1 MIKKILIVGSG
12 FAGAVIA
19 RELANADLKV
29 DLIEKKSHVAGN
41 CYTKIDGDS
50 GIMEH
55 VYGPHIFNTDRQ
67 MIWEYINKFGEMVPF
82 VNRIKS
88 SVKNRIF
95 SFPINLHTINHFF
108 NKNFGPMQAKQ
119 FIESIR
125 EKKIK
130 NPKNF
135 EEQALAFIGKD
146 LYKAFFLGYTIKQ
159 WGCQPDQLPASIL
172 KRIPIRFNYDDNYYN
187 KKYQAIPKY
196 GYTKIIKNILDHR
209 NIHLS
214 LNTNWTGV
222 MLNNYD
228 FIFYSGPIDEFYDY
242 RYGQLGYRTVYW
254 KKKTI
259 IGDYQGCAGINF
271 PDLNVAHT
279 RIYEHKHFTPLKTFK
294 KSIVFKEYSKETS
307 TKDIPFYPKR
317 LEKDKALFK
326 KYVKL
331 SNKENKIKFIGR
343 LGTYRYLD
351 MEDVI
356 YDSLVIS
363 KNFLIRKKKYE
374 D

>member
-1 MIKKILIVGSG
+1 MKKKILIVGSG

-55 VYGPHIFNTDRQ
+55 VYGPHIFNTDRK
-67 MIWEYINKFGEMVPF
+67 MIWEYINKFGELVPF
-82 VNRIKS
+82 INRVKCSIK
-88 SVKNRIF
+88 KGIF
-95 SFPINLHTINHFF
+95 SFPINLHTINQFF
-108 NKNFGPMQAKQ
+108 NKNFGPKQAKQ
-119 FIESIR
+119 FIENIR

-135 EEQALAFIGKD
+135 EEQALAFIGRD
-146 LYKAFFLGYTIKQ
+146 LYEAFFLGYTIKQ
-159 WGCQPDQLPASIL
+159 WGCQPDQLPASII
-172 KRIPIRFNYDDNYYN
+172 KRIPIRFSYDDNYYN
-187 KKYQAIPKY
+187 KKYQAIPRN
-196 GYTKIIKNILDHR
+196 GYTEIIKNMLDHR
-209 NIHLS
+209 NINLS
-214 LNTNWTGV
+214 LKTQWKEF
-222 MLNNYD
+222 MINNYD
-228 FIFYSGPIDEFYDY
+228 YIFYSGPIDEFYDY

-259 IGDYQGCAGINF
+259 IGDYQGSAGINF
-271 PDLNVAHT
+271 SDLSVDHT
-279 RIYEHKHFTPLKTFK
+279 RIYEHKHFTPWKKFK

-307 TKDIPFYPKR
+307 IKDIPFYPKR
-317 LEKDKALFK
+317 LTNDNVLFN
-326 KYVKL
+326 KYVEL
-331 SNKENKIKFIGR
+331 SKKEKKIKFIGR

-356 YDSLVIS
+356 YESLIIS
-363 KNFLIRKKKYE
+363 KKFLNKE
-374 D
+374 